1 MGPFLSCDPLGK
13 LFQHNGHPLQFRR
26 FDACLN
32 GRPMFHQP
40 IAVGIGQTVRAQSPS
55 HITAQRFHNIP
66 GYRLDTGA
74 KTPIQPGQC
83 RYARSRYLAED
94 RQLFNAAVRPFVKR
108 HVPLIQKKR
117 H

>member
-1 MGPFLSCDPLGK
+1 MI
-13 LFQHNGHPLQFRR
+13 
-26 FDACLN
+26 
-32 GRPMFHQP
+32 HQP
-40 IAVGIGQTVRAQSPS
+40 IAVGIGQTVRAQPPS

-83 RYARSRYLAED
+83 RYAPSRFLAED
-94 RQLFNAAVRPFVKR
+94 RLLFNAAVRPFVKR
-108 HVPLIQKKR
+108 HVPLIQKNR